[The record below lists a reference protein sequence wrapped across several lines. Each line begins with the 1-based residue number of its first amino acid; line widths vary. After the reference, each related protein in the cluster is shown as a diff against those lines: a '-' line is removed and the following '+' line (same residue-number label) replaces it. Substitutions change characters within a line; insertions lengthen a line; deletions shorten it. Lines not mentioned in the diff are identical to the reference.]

1 MTKVLIVDADE
12 RAAAALCTMLVD
24 EVVETRRAARPTEAR
39 QALRQGACDILIVAL
54 GTTLER
60 MQEGLTL
67 CARVKQRTPATVVIL
82 VATDPAAETVL
93 QALGGG
99 IADHLASGDSAAAQ
113 VRVLV
118 RRLIRRQ
125 AQRQAKIVCTIGPAS
140 ESQENLSRLIDAG
153 MDVAR
158 LNFSH
163 GDWDWHRLVCAR
175 IRRLADHVAVMA
187 DLQGP
192 KLRIGHMQNDAVVPL
207 ERGATFTLTS
217 RPVAGSEDIVSLD
230 YPDLP
235 RDVAAGDTLY
245 LDDGL
250 IELRVTEVRDD
261 TDIVCQVL
269 TGGRLSS
276 RKGIHAPRAILGMQV
291 PTAKDRQDIELAVE
305 LDVDFLAV
313 SFVAEAEDVRQ
324 VRAAVQQAAGGA
336 EMPLISKIEREI
348 ALENFN
354 RILEV
359 SDGIMVARGD
369 LAVNI
374 PAEDVPRHQKAM
386 IRACNQQGKPVICAT
401 QMLESMCAYPL
412 PTRAEVSDVFNA
424 ILDGADAVMLS
435 AESAAGDYPIEAV
448 GMMARIVRSAERTLP
463 QFNPAAESVLPD
475 QTPAIISHGISTMI
489 ERFNRHSG
497 HITAIL
503 AVTRSGHTARML
515 ARYRPGVPIIAATSS
530 RRVSRQFLLSRG
542 ITPMRLEDELPD
554 PTVAHA
560 AIIQAV
566 QERLL
571 SEDDTVL
578 AVSGSGWAPRFHT
591 NILGL
596 FAVRDILDS
605 RC

>member
-1 MTKVLIVDADE
+1 MTKVMIVEADKRTAE
-12 RAAAALCTMLVD
+12 ALGAMLAGEVD
-24 EVVETRRAARPTEAR
+24 DTRHAVSSAEAR

-54 GTTLER
+54 GMTLER
-60 MQEGLTL
+60 VQEGLTL
-67 CARVKQRTPATVVIL
+67 CAQVKQRTPATVVIL
-82 VATDPAAETVL
+82 VATDPAAEAVL
-93 QALGGG
+93 QSLGRG
-99 IADHLASGDSAAAQ
+99 IGDHLVSGDSVTSQ
-113 VRVLV
+113 VRALV
-118 RRLIRRQ
+118 RRLVRRQ

-140 ESQENLSRLIDAG
+140 DSQDNLSRLIDAG

-163 GDWDWHRLVCAR
+163 GDWDWHRLVCER
-175 IRRLADHVAVMA
+175 IRRLAEHVAIMA

-192 KLRIGHMQNDAVVPL
+192 KLRIGHMQNDTVVPL
-207 ERGATFTLTS
+207 RQGATFTLTS
-217 RPVAGSEDIVSLD
+217 RPVAGSENIVSLD

-250 IELRVTEVRDD
+250 IKLQVVEVRDD
-261 TDIVCQVL
+261 TDIMCQVL

-276 RKGIHAPRAILGMQV
+276 RKGIHAPRAILGMHV
-291 PTAKDRQDIELAVE
+291 PTAKDRQDIVLAAE
-305 LDVDFLAV
+305 LDMDFLAV
-313 SFVAEAEDVRQ
+313 SFVAEADDVRQ
-324 VRAAVQQAAGGA
+324 VRAALQEVGA

-348 ALENFN
+348 ALENFS

-374 PAEDVPRHQKAM
+374 PTEDVPRHQKAM

-530 RRVSRQFLLSRG
+530 RRASRQFLLSRG
-542 ITPMRLEDELPD
+542 ITPMRLDDELPD

-566 QERLL
+566 RERLL

-578 AVSGSGWAPRFHT
+578 AVSGSGWAPQFHT

-596 FAVRDILDS
+596 FAVRDILGS
-605 RC
+605 HC

>member
-1 MTKVLIVDADE
+1 MTRVLIVDSDE
-12 RAAAALCTMLVD
+12 RVAAALCPMLAGDVD
-24 EVVETRRAARPTEAR
+24 DTRRAANPTEAR
-39 QALRQGACDILIVAL
+39 QALRQGACDLLIVAL
-54 GTTLER
+54 GTTLEQ

-67 CARVKQRTPATVVIL
+67 CARVKQRTPSTVVIL

-99 IADHLASGDSAAAQ
+99 IADHFASGDSATTQ
-113 VRVLV
+113 VRALV
-118 RRLIRRQ
+118 RRLVRRQ

-140 ESQENLSRLIDAG
+140 DSQENLSRLIDAG

-163 GDWDWHRLVCAR
+163 GDWDWHRVVCER
-175 IRRLADHVAVMA
+175 IRRLADHVAIMA

-207 ERGATFTLTS
+207 RRGATFTLTS
-217 RPVAGSEDIVSLD
+217 RPVAGSGDIVSLD

-250 IELRVTEVRDD
+250 IELRVVEVRDD

-305 LDVDFLAV
+305 LDMDFLAV

-324 VRAAVQQAAGGA
+324 VRSAVQQAGA
-336 EMPLISKIEREI
+336 EMPLISKIERET

-530 RRVSRQFLLSRG
+530 RRAARQFLLSRG
-542 ITPMRLEDELPD
+542 ITPMRLDADLPD
-554 PTVAHA
+554 PTVARA
-560 AIIQAV
+560 AIAQAV
-566 QERLL
+566 RERLL

-596 FAVRDILDS
+596 FAVRDILDGH
-605 RC
+605 C

>member
-1 MTKVLIVDADE
+1 MTKVMIVEADKRTAE
-12 RAAAALCTMLVD
+12 ALGAMLAGEVD
-24 EVVETRRAARPTEAR
+24 DTRHADNSAEAR
-39 QALRQGACDILIVAL
+39 QGLRQGACDILIVAL

-60 MQEGLTL
+60 VQEGLAL
-67 CARVKQRTPATVVIL
+67 CAQVKQRTPATVVIL
-82 VATDPAAETVL
+82 VATDPAAEVVL
-93 QALGGG
+93 QSLGRG
-99 IADHLASGDSAAAQ
+99 IGDHLVSGDSVTSQ
-113 VRVLV
+113 VRALV
-118 RRLIRRQ
+118 RRLVRRQ

-140 ESQENLSRLIDAG
+140 DSQDNLSRLIDAG

-163 GDWDWHRLVCAR
+163 GDWDWHRLVCER
-175 IRRLADHVAVMA
+175 IRRLAEHVAIMA

-192 KLRIGHMQNDAVVPL
+192 KLRIGHMQNDTVVPL
-207 ERGATFTLTS
+207 RQGATFTLTS
-217 RPVAGSEDIVSLD
+217 RPVAGSENIVSLD

-250 IELRVTEVRDD
+250 IKLQVVEVRDD
-261 TDIVCQVL
+261 TDIMCQVL

-291 PTAKDRQDIELAVE
+291 PTAKDRQDIVLAAE
-305 LDVDFLAV
+305 LDMDFLAV
-313 SFVAEAEDVRQ
+313 SFVAEADDVRQ
-324 VRAAVQQAAGGA
+324 VRAALQEVGA

-348 ALENFN
+348 ALENFS

-374 PAEDVPRHQKAM
+374 PTEDVPRHQKAM

-463 QFNPAAESVLPD
+463 QFNLAAESVLPD

-530 RRVSRQFLLSRG
+530 RRASRQFLLSRG
-542 ITPMRLEDELPD
+542 ITPMRLDDELPD

-566 QERLL
+566 RERLL

-578 AVSGSGWAPRFHT
+578 AVSGSGWAPQFHT

-596 FAVRDILDS
+596 FAVRDILGS
-605 RC
+605 HC

>member
-1 MTKVLIVDADE
+1 MTKVMIVEADKRTAE
-12 RAAAALCTMLVD
+12 ALGAMLAGEVD
-24 EVVETRRAARPTEAR
+24 DTRHADNSAEAR
-39 QALRQGACDILIVAL
+39 QGLRQGACDILIVAL

-60 MQEGLTL
+60 VQEGLAL
-67 CARVKQRTPATVVIL
+67 CAQVKQRTPATVVIL
-82 VATDPAAETVL
+82 VATDPAAEVVL
-93 QALGGG
+93 QSLGRG
-99 IADHLASGDSAAAQ
+99 IGDHLVSGDSVTSQ
-113 VRVLV
+113 VRALV
-118 RRLIRRQ
+118 RRLVRRQ

-140 ESQENLSRLIDAG
+140 DSQDNLSRLIDAG

-163 GDWDWHRLVCAR
+163 GDWDWHRVVCER
-175 IRRLADHVAVMA
+175 IRRLAEHVAIMA

-192 KLRIGHMQNDAVVPL
+192 KLRIGYMQNDTVVPL
-207 ERGATFTLTS
+207 QRGATFTLTS
-217 RPVAGSEDIVSLD
+217 RPVAGSENIVSLD

-324 VRAAVQQAAGGA
+324 VRAAVQQAGA

-435 AESAAGDYPIEAV
+435 AESAAGDYPIDAV
-448 GMMARIVRSAERTLP
+448 SMMARIVRSAERTLP

-489 ERFNRHSG
+489 ERFNRHGG

-530 RRVSRQFLLSRG
+530 RRASRQFLLSRG
-542 ITPMRLEDELPD
+542 ITPMRLDDELPD

-566 QERLL
+566 RERLL

-578 AVSGSGWAPRFHT
+578 AVSGSGWAPQFHT

-605 RC
+605 HC

>member
-1 MTKVLIVDADE
+1 MTRVLIVDSDE
-12 RAAAALCTMLVD
+12 RVAAALCPMLAGDVD
-24 EVVETRRAARPTEAR
+24 DTRRAANPTEAR
-39 QALRQGACDILIVAL
+39 QALRQGACDLLIVAL
-54 GTTLER
+54 GTTLEQ

-67 CARVKQRTPATVVIL
+67 CARVKQRTPSTVVIL

-99 IADHLASGDSAAAQ
+99 IADHFASGDSATTQ
-113 VRVLV
+113 VRALV
-118 RRLIRRQ
+118 RRLVRRQ

-140 ESQENLSRLIDAG
+140 DSQENLSRLIDAG

-163 GDWDWHRLVCAR
+163 GDWDWHRVVCER
-175 IRRLADHVAVMA
+175 IRRLADHVAIMA

-192 KLRIGHMQNDAVVPL
+192 KLRIGHMQDDAVVPL
-207 ERGATFTLTS
+207 RRGATFTLTS
-217 RPVAGSEDIVSLD
+217 RPLAGSQNIVSLD

-235 RDVAAGDTLY
+235 RDVVAGDTLY

-250 IELRVTEVRDD
+250 IELRVVEVRDD

-291 PTAKDRQDIELAVE
+291 PTAKDRRDIELAVE
-305 LDVDFLAV
+305 LDMDFLAV

-324 VRAAVQQAAGGA
+324 VRAAVQQAGA
-336 EMPLISKIEREI
+336 EMPLISKIERET

-463 QFNPAAESVLPD
+463 QFNPAAESALPD

-530 RRVSRQFLLSRG
+530 RRASRQFLLSRG
-542 ITPMRLEDELPD
+542 ITPMRLEAELPD

-560 AIIQAV
+560 AIAQAV
-566 QERLL
+566 RERLL

-596 FAVRDILDS
+596 FAVRDILDGH
-605 RC
+605 C

>member
-1 MTKVLIVDADE
+1 MTKVMIVEADKRTAE
-12 RAAAALCTMLVD
+12 ALGAMLAGEVD
-24 EVVETRRAARPTEAR
+24 DTRHADNSAEAR
-39 QALRQGACDILIVAL
+39 QGLRQGACDILIVAL

-60 MQEGLTL
+60 VQEGLTL
-67 CARVKQRTPATVVIL
+67 CAQVKQRTPATVVIL
-82 VATDPAAETVL
+82 VATDPAAEVVL
-93 QALGGG
+93 QSLGRG
-99 IADHLASGDSAAAQ
+99 IGDHLVSGDSVTSQ
-113 VRVLV
+113 VRALV
-118 RRLIRRQ
+118 RRLVRRQ

-140 ESQENLSRLIDAG
+140 DSQDNLSRLIDAG

-163 GDWDWHRLVCAR
+163 GDWGWHRLVCER
-175 IRRLADHVAVMA
+175 IRRLAEHVAIMA

-192 KLRIGHMQNDAVVPL
+192 KLRIGHMQNDTVVPL
-207 ERGATFTLTS
+207 RQGATFTLTS
-217 RPVAGSEDIVSLD
+217 RPVAGSENIVSLD

-250 IELRVTEVRDD
+250 IKLQVAELRDD
-261 TDIVCQVL
+261 TDIICQVL

-276 RKGIHAPRAILGMQV
+276 RKGIHAPRAILGMHV
-291 PTAKDRQDIELAVE
+291 PTAKDRQDIVLAAE

-313 SFVAEAEDVRQ
+313 SFVAEADDVRQ
-324 VRAAVQQAAGGA
+324 VRVALQEVGA

-348 ALENFN
+348 ALENFS

-374 PAEDVPRHQKAM
+374 PTEDVPRHQKAM

-463 QFNPAAESVLPD
+463 QFDPAAESVLPV

-542 ITPMRLEDELPD
+542 ITPMRLDDELPD

-566 QERLL
+566 RERLL

-578 AVSGSGWAPRFHT
+578 AVSGSGWAPQFHT

-605 RC
+605 HC

>member
-12 RAAAALCTMLVD
+12 RAATALGTTLAADVD
-24 EVVETRRAARPTEAR
+24 DTRRAANLAEAR
-39 QALRQGACDILIVAL
+39 QALRQEACDILIVAL
-54 GTTLER
+54 GATLER
-60 MQEGLTL
+60 MHEGLTL
-67 CARVKQRTPATVVIL
+67 CARVKQRTPTTMVIL
-82 VATDPAAETVL
+82 VATEPAAETVL
-93 QALGGG
+93 RTLGGG
-99 IADHLASGDSAAAQ
+99 IADHLAGGDSAAAQ
-113 VRVLV
+113 VRALV
-118 RRLIRRQ
+118 RRLVRRQ

-140 ESQENLSRLIDAG
+140 DSQDNLWRLIDAG

-163 GDWDWHRLVCAR
+163 GDWDWHRLVCER
-175 IRRLADHVAVMA
+175 IRRLADHVAIMA

-192 KLRIGHMQNDAVVPL
+192 KLRIGHMQNDTVVPL
-207 ERGATFTLTS
+207 QRGAAFTLTS
-217 RPVAGSEDIVSLD
+217 RPVAGSENIVSLD

-250 IELRVTEVRDD
+250 IELRVTEVRDA

-291 PTAKDRQDIELAVE
+291 PTAKDRQDIELAAE

-324 VRAAVQQAAGGA
+324 VRAAVQQAGA

-463 QFNPAAESVLPD
+463 QFNPAAENVLPD

-530 RRVSRQFLLSRG
+530 RRASRQFLLSRG

-560 AIIQAV
+560 AITQAV
-566 QERLL
+566 RERLL

-578 AVSGSGWAPRFHT
+578 AVSGSGWAPQFHT

-605 RC
+605 HC

>member
-1 MTKVLIVDADE
+1 MTKVMIVEADKRTAE
-12 RAAAALCTMLVD
+12 ALGAMLAGEVD
-24 EVVETRRAARPTEAR
+24 DTRHADNSAEAR
-39 QALRQGACDILIVAL
+39 QGLRQGACDILIVAL

-60 MQEGLTL
+60 VQEGLTL
-67 CARVKQRTPATVVIL
+67 CAQVKQRTPATVVIL
-82 VATDPAAETVL
+82 VATDPAAEVVL
-93 QALGGG
+93 QSLGRGTG
-99 IADHLASGDSAAAQ
+99 DHLVSGDSVTSQ
-113 VRVLV
+113 VRALV
-118 RRLIRRQ
+118 RRLVRRQ

-140 ESQENLSRLIDAG
+140 DSQDNLSRLIDAG

-163 GDWDWHRLVCAR
+163 GDWDWHRVVCER
-175 IRRLADHVAVMA
+175 IRRLADYVAIMA

-192 KLRIGHMQNDAVVPL
+192 KLRIGYMQNDTVVPL
-207 ERGATFTLTS
+207 QRGATFMLTS
-217 RPVAGSEDIVSLD
+217 RPVAGSENIVSLD

-250 IELRVTEVRDD
+250 IELRVTEVRDN

-324 VRAAVQQAAGGA
+324 VRAAVQQAGA

-435 AESAAGDYPIEAV
+435 AESAAGDYPIDAV
-448 GMMARIVRSAERTLP
+448 RMMARIVRSAERTLP

-489 ERFNRHSG
+489 ERFNRHGG

-530 RRVSRQFLLSRG
+530 RRASRQFLLSRG
-542 ITPMRLEDELPD
+542 ITPMRLDDELPD

-566 QERLL
+566 RERLL

-578 AVSGSGWAPRFHT
+578 AVSGSGWAPQFHT

-605 RC
+605 HC

>member
-1 MTKVLIVDADE
+1 MAAD
-12 RAAAALCTMLVD
+12 RAA
-24 EVVETRRAARPTEAR
+24 ES
-39 QALRQGACDILIVAL
+39 
-54 GTTLER
+54 
-60 MQEGLTL
+60 
-67 CARVKQRTPATVVIL
+67 
-82 VATDPAAETVL
+82 VL
-93 QALGGG
+93 QTLGGNLG
-99 IADHLASGDSAAAQ
+99 DHLAVGHAAASQ
-113 VRVLV
+113 VRGLV
-118 RRLIRRQ
+118 RRLARQQ

-140 ESQENLSRLIDAG
+140 DSEENLWRLIDAG

-163 GDWDWHRLVCAR
+163 GDWDWHRSVCER
-175 IRRLADHVAVMA
+175 IRRLAEHVAIMA

-192 KLRIGHMQNDAVVPL
+192 KLRIGYMENDAVVPL
-207 ERGATFTLTS
+207 RRGAAFTLTS
-217 RPVAGSEDIVSLD
+217 RPVSGSENIVSLD

-235 RDVAAGDTLY
+235 RDVSAGDTLY

-250 IELRVTEVRDD
+250 IELRVLEVRDD
-261 TDIVCQVL
+261 TDIRC
-269 TGGRLSS
+269 
-276 RKGIHAPRAILGMQV
+276 
-291 PTAKDRQDIELAVE
+291 KDRQDIELAVE

-313 SFVAEAEDVRQ
+313 SFVAQAEDVRQ
-324 VRAAVQQAAGGA
+324 VRAAVKQARG
-336 EMPLISKIEREI
+336 EMPIISKVEREI

-354 RILEV
+354 RILEE

-374 PAEDVPRHQKAM
+374 PPEDVPRHQKAM

-435 AESAAGDYPIEAV
+435 AESAAGDHPIEAV
-448 GMMARIVRSAERTLP
+448 GMMARIVRSAERTMPRSDL
-463 QFNPAAESVLPD
+463 AAESSLPD

-530 RRVSRQFLLSRG
+530 RRAARQFLLSRG
-542 ITPMRLEDELPD
+542 ITPMRLDDDLPD
-554 PTVAHA
+554 PTVAHVAITQA
-560 AIIQAV
+560 AR
-566 QERLL
+566 EGLL

-578 AVSGSGWAPRFHT
+578 AVSGSGWAPHFHT

-596 FAVRDILDS
+596 FAVRDILDNH
-605 RC
+605 C

>member
-1 MTKVLIVDADE
+1 MTKVMIVEADKRTAE
-12 RAAAALCTMLVD
+12 ALGAMLAGEVD
-24 EVVETRRAARPTEAR
+24 DTRHADNSAEAR
-39 QALRQGACDILIVAL
+39 QGLRQGACDILIVAL

-60 MQEGLTL
+60 VQEGLTL
-67 CARVKQRTPATVVIL
+67 CAQVKQRTPATVVIL
-82 VATDPAAETVL
+82 VATDPAAEVVL
-93 QALGGG
+93 QSLGRGTG
-99 IADHLASGDSAAAQ
+99 DHLVSGDSVTSQ
-113 VRVLV
+113 VRALV
-118 RRLIRRQ
+118 RRLVRRQ

-140 ESQENLSRLIDAG
+140 DSQDNLSRLIDAG

-163 GDWDWHRLVCAR
+163 GDWDWHRVVCER
-175 IRRLADHVAVMA
+175 IRRLADHVAIMA

-192 KLRIGHMQNDAVVPL
+192 KLRIGYMQNDTVVPL
-207 ERGATFTLTS
+207 QRGATFMLTS
-217 RPVAGSEDIVSLD
+217 RPVAGSENIVSLD

-250 IELRVTEVRDD
+250 IELRVTEVRDN

-324 VRAAVQQAAGGA
+324 VRAAVQQAGA

-435 AESAAGDYPIEAV
+435 AESAAGDYPIDAV
-448 GMMARIVRSAERTLP
+448 SMMARIVRSAERTLP

-489 ERFNRHSG
+489 ERFNRHGG

-530 RRVSRQFLLSRG
+530 RRASRQFLLSRG
-542 ITPMRLEDELPD
+542 ITPMRLDDELPD

-566 QERLL
+566 RERLL

-578 AVSGSGWAPRFHT
+578 AVSGSGWAPQFHT

-605 RC
+605 HC

>member
-1 MTKVLIVDADE
+1 MTRVLIVDSDE
-12 RAAAALCTMLVD
+12 RVAAALCPMLAGDVD
-24 EVVETRRAARPTEAR
+24 DTRRAANPTEAR
-39 QALRQGACDILIVAL
+39 QALRQGACDLLVVAL
-54 GTTLER
+54 GTTLEQ

-67 CARVKQRTPATVVIL
+67 CARVKQRTPSTVVIL

-99 IADHLASGDSAAAQ
+99 IADHFASGDSATTQ
-113 VRVLV
+113 VRALV
-118 RRLIRRQ
+118 RRLVRRQ

-140 ESQENLSRLIDAG
+140 DSQENLSRLIDAG

-163 GDWDWHRLVCAR
+163 GDWDWHRVVCER
-175 IRRLADHVAVMA
+175 IRRLADHVAIMA

-207 ERGATFTLTS
+207 RRGATFTLTS
-217 RPVAGSEDIVSLD
+217 RPLAGSQNIVSLD

-250 IELRVTEVRDD
+250 IELRVAEVRDD

-305 LDVDFLAV
+305 LDMDFLAV

-324 VRAAVQQAAGGA
+324 VRAAVQQAGA
-336 EMPLISKIEREI
+336 EMPLISKIERET

-424 ILDGADAVMLS
+424 VLDGADAVMLS

-463 QFNPAAESVLPD
+463 QFNPATESALPD

-530 RRVSRQFLLSRG
+530 RRAARQFLLSRG
-542 ITPMRLEDELPD
+542 ITPMRLDDDLPD

-560 AIIQAV
+560 AIAQAV
-566 QERLL
+566 RERLL

-596 FAVRDILDS
+596 FAVRDILDGH
-605 RC
+605 C

>member
-12 RAAAALCTMLVD
+12 RAAVSLGATLAG
-24 EVVETRRAARPTEAR
+24 EQVETRCAADIAGAR
-39 QALRQGACDILIVAL
+39 QALRQEASDVLIVTV
-54 GTTLER
+54 GPTLKR
-60 MQEGLTL
+60 MQEGLAL
-67 CARVKQRTPATVVIL
+67 CARVKQRTPTTTVIVM
-82 VATDPAAETVL
+82 AADRASESVL
-93 QALGGG
+93 QTLGGHIG
-99 IADHLASGDSAAAQ
+99 DHLAVGNAAVSQ
-113 VRVLV
+113 VRSVV
-118 RRLIRRQ
+118 RRLVRQ
-125 AQRQAKIVCTIGPAS
+125 RAQRQAKIVCTIGPAS
-140 ESQENLSRLIDAG
+140 DSEENLWRLIDAG

-163 GDWDWHRLVCAR
+163 GDWDWHRSVCER
-175 IRRLADHVAVMA
+175 IRRLAEHVAIMA

-192 KLRIGHMQNDAVVPL
+192 KLRIGYMENDGVVPL
-207 ERGATFTLTS
+207 QRGATFTLTS
-217 RPVAGSEDIVSLD
+217 RPVSGSENIVSLD

-235 RDVAAGDTLY
+235 RDVSAGDTLY

-250 IELRVTEVRDD
+250 IELRVVEVRDD
-261 TDIVCQVL
+261 TDIVCVVL

-276 RKGIHAPRAILGMQV
+276 RKGIHAPRAILGMHV

-313 SFVAEAEDVRQ
+313 SFVAQAEDVRQ
-324 VRAAVQQAAGGA
+324 VRAAVKQARG

-348 ALENFN
+348 ALENFS
-354 RILEV
+354 RILEE

-374 PAEDVPRHQKAM
+374 PPEDVPRHQKAM

-435 AESAAGDYPIEAV
+435 AESAAGDHPIEAV
-448 GMMARIVRSAERTLP
+448 GMMARIVRSAERTMPRSDL
-463 QFNPAAESVLPD
+463 AAESALPD

-530 RRVSRQFLLSRG
+530 RRASRQFLLSRG
-542 ITPMRLEDELPD
+542 ITPMRLEDDLPD
-554 PTVAHA
+554 PTVAHVAITQA
-560 AIIQAV
+560 AR
-566 QERLL
+566 EGLL

-578 AVSGSGWAPRFHT
+578 AVSGSGWAPHFHT

-596 FAVRDILDS
+596 FAVRDILNS
-605 RC
+605 HC

>member
-1 MTKVLIVDADE
+1 MTKVMIVEADKRTAE
-12 RAAAALCTMLVD
+12 ALGAMLAGEVD
-24 EVVETRRAARPTEAR
+24 DTRHADNSAEAR
-39 QALRQGACDILIVAL
+39 QGLRQGACDILIVAL

-60 MQEGLTL
+60 VQEGLAL
-67 CARVKQRTPATVVIL
+67 CAQVKQRTPATVVIL
-82 VATDPAAETVL
+82 VATDPAAEVVL
-93 QALGGG
+93 QSLGRG
-99 IADHLASGDSAAAQ
+99 IGDHLVSGDSVTSQ
-113 VRVLV
+113 VRALV
-118 RRLIRRQ
+118 RRLVRRQ

-140 ESQENLSRLIDAG
+140 DSQDNLSRLIDAG

-163 GDWDWHRLVCAR
+163 GDWDWHRVVCER
-175 IRRLADHVAVMA
+175 IRRLADYVAIMA

-192 KLRIGHMQNDAVVPL
+192 KLRIGYMQNDTVVPL
-207 ERGATFTLTS
+207 QRGATFTLTS
-217 RPVAGSEDIVSLD
+217 RPVAGSENIVSLD

-324 VRAAVQQAAGGA
+324 VRAAVQQAGA

-435 AESAAGDYPIEAV
+435 AESAAGDYPIDAV
-448 GMMARIVRSAERTLP
+448 SMMARIVRSAERTLP

-489 ERFNRHSG
+489 ERFNRHGG

-530 RRVSRQFLLSRG
+530 RRASRQFLLSRG
-542 ITPMRLEDELPD
+542 ITPMRLDDELPD

-566 QERLL
+566 RERLL

-578 AVSGSGWAPRFHT
+578 AVSGSGWAPQFHT

-605 RC
+605 HC

>member
-1 MTKVLIVDADE
+1 MTRVLIVDADE
-12 RAAAALCTMLVD
+12 RAAASLRATLTGD
-24 EVVETRRAARPTEAR
+24 QIETRCAADIPGAR
-39 QALRQGACDILIVAL
+39 QALRQETSDVLIVTL
-54 GTTLER
+54 GPTLKR
-60 MQEGLTL
+60 MQEGLAL
-67 CARVKQRTPATVVIL
+67 CARVKQRTPTTTVIL
-82 VATDPAAETVL
+82 MAADRAAESVL
-93 QALGGG
+93 QTLGGNLG
-99 IADHLASGDSAAAQ
+99 DHLAVGNAAASQ
-113 VRVLV
+113 VRGLV
-118 RRLIRRQ
+118 RRLARQQ

-140 ESQENLSRLIDAG
+140 DSEENLWRLIDAG

-163 GDWDWHRLVCAR
+163 GDWDWHRSVCER
-175 IRRLADHVAVMA
+175 IRRLAEHVAIMA

-192 KLRIGHMQNDAVVPL
+192 KLRIGYMENDAVVPL
-207 ERGATFTLTS
+207 RRGAAFTLTS
-217 RPVAGSEDIVSLD
+217 RPVSGSENIASLD

-235 RDVAAGDTLY
+235 RDVSAGDTLY

-250 IELRVTEVRDD
+250 IELRVLEVRDD
-261 TDIVCQVL
+261 TDIRCEVL

-276 RKGIHAPRAILGMQV
+276 RKGIHAPRAILGMHV
-291 PTAKDRQDIELAVE
+291 PTAKDRRDIELAVE

-313 SFVAEAEDVRQ
+313 SFVAQAEDVRQ
-324 VRAAVQQAAGGA
+324 VRAAVKQARG
-336 EMPLISKIEREI
+336 EMPIISKIEREI

-354 RILEV
+354 RILEE

-374 PAEDVPRHQKAM
+374 PPEDVPRHQKAM

-435 AESAAGDYPIEAV
+435 AESAAGDHPIEAV
-448 GMMARIVRSAERTLP
+448 GMMARIVRSAERTMPRSDL
-463 QFNPAAESVLPD
+463 AAESAMPD

-530 RRVSRQFLLSRG
+530 RRAARQFLLSRG
-542 ITPMRLEDELPD
+542 ITPMRLDDDLPD
-554 PTVAHA
+554 PTVAHVAITQA
-560 AIIQAV
+560 AR
-566 QERLL
+566 EGLL

-578 AVSGSGWAPRFHT
+578 AVSGSGWAPHFHT

-596 FAVRDILDS
+596 FAVRDILDNH
-605 RC
+605 C

>member
-1 MTKVLIVDADE
+1 MTRILIVDADE
-12 RAAAALCTMLVD
+12 RAAASLGAAL
-24 EVVETRRAARPTEAR
+24 EAEHIETRCAADVPAAR
-39 QALRQGACDILIVAL
+39 QALRQAACDVLVVTL
-54 GTTLER
+54 GPTLKR
-60 MQEGLTL
+60 MQEGLAL
-67 CARVKQRTPATVVIL
+67 CARVKQRTPTTTVIL
-82 VATDPAAETVL
+82 MAADRAAESVL
-93 QALGGG
+93 QTLGGKLG
-99 IADHLASGDSAAAQ
+99 DHLAVGTAATTQ
-113 VRVLV
+113 VRGLV
-118 RRLIRRQ
+118 RRLARQQ

-140 ESQENLSRLIDAG
+140 DSEENLRRLIDAG

-163 GDWDWHRLVCAR
+163 GDWDWHRSVCAR
-175 IRRLADHVAVMA
+175 IRRLAEHVAIMA

-192 KLRIGHMQNDAVVPL
+192 KLRIGYMENDAVVPL
-207 ERGATFTLTS
+207 QRGAAFTLTS
-217 RPVAGSEDIVSLD
+217 RPVAGSETIVSLD

-235 RDVAAGDTLY
+235 RDVSAGDTLY

-250 IELRVTEVRDD
+250 IELRVEEVRDD
-261 TDIVCQVL
+261 TDIRCVVL
-269 TGGRLSS
+269 AGGRLSS
-276 RKGIHAPRAILGMQV
+276 RKGIHAPRAILGMHV
-291 PTAKDRQDIELAVE
+291 PTAKDREDIGLAVE

-313 SFVAEAEDVRQ
+313 SFVAQAEDVRQ
-324 VRAAVQQAAGGA
+324 VRAAVKRARG

-354 RILEV
+354 RILEE

-374 PAEDVPRHQKAM
+374 PPEDVPRHQKAM

-435 AESAAGDYPIEAV
+435 AESAAGDHPIAAV
-448 GMMARIVRSAERTLP
+448 GMMARIVRSAERTMPRSDLD
-463 QFNPAAESVLPD
+463 AESALPD

-530 RRVSRQFLLSRG
+530 RRAARQFLLSRG
-542 ITPMRLEDELPD
+542 ITPMRLDDDLPD

-560 AIIQAV
+560 AISQAAR
-566 QERLL
+566 EGLL

-578 AVSGSGWAPRFHT
+578 AVSGSGWAPHFHT

-596 FAVRDILDS
+596 FAVRDIVDNH
-605 RC
+605 C

>member
-12 RAAAALCTMLVD
+12 RAASALCTMLAD
-24 EVVETRRAARPTEAR
+24 EVDDIRRAASLTEAR
-39 QALRQGACDILIVAL
+39 QELRQGACDILIVAL

-60 MQEGLTL
+60 VQEGLTL
-67 CARVKQRTPATVVIL
+67 CARVKQRTPSTVVIL

-93 QALGGG
+93 QTLGGG
-99 IADHLASGDSAAAQ
+99 IADHLASGDSAAPQ
-113 VRVLV
+113 VRSLV
-118 RRLIRRQ
+118 RRLVRRQ
-125 AQRQAKIVCTIGPAS
+125 AQRQAKIVSTIGPAS
-140 ESQENLSRLIDAG
+140 DSQENLSRLIDAG

-163 GDWDWHRLVCAR
+163 GDWDWHRVVCER
-175 IRRLADHVAVMA
+175 IRRLADHVAIMA

-192 KLRIGHMQNDAVVPL
+192 KLRIGHLQNDTVVPL
-207 ERGATFTLTS
+207 QRGATFTLTS
-217 RPVAGSEDIVSLD
+217 RPVAGSENIVSLD

-324 VRAAVQQAAGGA
+324 VRAAVQQAGA
-336 EMPLISKIEREI
+336 EMPLISKIERGI

-463 QFNPAAESVLPD
+463 QFNPAIESVLPD

-530 RRVSRQFLLSRG
+530 RRASRQFLLSRG
-542 ITPMRLEDELPD
+542 ITPMRLDDELPD

-560 AIIQAV
+560 AITQAV
-566 QERLL
+566 RERLL

-578 AVSGSGWAPRFHT
+578 AVSGSGWAPQFHT

-605 RC
+605 HC

>member
-12 RAAAALCTMLVD
+12 RAAASLCATLTG
-24 EVVETRRAARPTEAR
+24 EQIETRSAADIAGAR
-39 QALRQGACDILIVAL
+39 QALRQEACDVLIVTL
-54 GTTLER
+54 GATLKR
-60 MQEGLTL
+60 MQEGLAL
-67 CARVKQRTPATVVIL
+67 CARVKQRTPTTTVIL
-82 VATDPAAETVL
+82 MAADRAAESVL
-93 QALGGG
+93 QTLGGG
-99 IADHLASGDSAAAQ
+99 IGDHLVVGNTAASQ
-113 VRVLV
+113 VRGLV
-118 RRLIRRQ
+118 RRLARQQ

-140 ESQENLSRLIDAG
+140 DSEENLWRLIDAG

-163 GDWDWHRLVCAR
+163 GDWDWHRAVCER
-175 IRRLADHVAVMA
+175 IRRFADHVAIMA

-192 KLRIGHMQNDAVVPL
+192 KLRIGYMENDAVVPL

-217 RPVAGSEDIVSLD
+217 RPVSGSENIVSLD

-250 IELRVTEVRDD
+250 IELRVLDVRDD
-261 TDIVCQVL
+261 TDIVCQVQ

-276 RKGIHAPRAILGMQV
+276 RKGIHAPRAILGMHV

-313 SFVAEAEDVRQ
+313 SFVAQAEDVRQ
-324 VRAAVQQAAGGA
+324 VRAAVQQAGA

-463 QFNPAAESVLPD
+463 QFNPATESVLPD

-530 RRVSRQFLLSRG
+530 RRASRQFLLSRG
-542 ITPMRLEDELPD
+542 ITPMRLDDELPD

-560 AIIQAV
+560 AIAQAV
-566 QERLL
+566 RERLL

-605 RC
+605 HC

>member
-1 MTKVLIVDADE
+1 MTKVMIVEADKRTAE
-12 RAAAALCTMLVD
+12 ALGAMLAGEVD
-24 EVVETRRAARPTEAR
+24 DTRHAVSSAEAR

-54 GTTLER
+54 GMTLER
-60 MQEGLTL
+60 VQEGLTL
-67 CARVKQRTPATVVIL
+67 CAQVKQRTPATVVIL
-82 VATDPAAETVL
+82 VATDPAAEAVL
-93 QALGGG
+93 QSLGRG
-99 IADHLASGDSAAAQ
+99 IGDHLVSGDSVTSQ
-113 VRVLV
+113 VRALV
-118 RRLIRRQ
+118 RRLVRRQ

-140 ESQENLSRLIDAG
+140 DSQDNLSRLIDAG

-163 GDWDWHRLVCAR
+163 GDWDWHRLVCER
-175 IRRLADHVAVMA
+175 IRRLAEHVAIMA

-192 KLRIGHMQNDAVVPL
+192 KLRIGHMQNDTVVPL
-207 ERGATFTLTS
+207 RQGATFTLTS
-217 RPVAGSEDIVSLD
+217 RPVAGSENIVSLD

-250 IELRVTEVRDD
+250 IKLQVVEVRDD
-261 TDIVCQVL
+261 TDIMCQVL

-276 RKGIHAPRAILGMQV
+276 RKGIHAPRAILGMHV
-291 PTAKDRQDIELAVE
+291 PTAKDRQDIVLAAE
-305 LDVDFLAV
+305 LDMDFLAV
-313 SFVAEAEDVRQ
+313 SFVAEADDVRQ
-324 VRAAVQQAAGGA
+324 VRAALQEVGA

-348 ALENFN
+348 ALENFS

-374 PAEDVPRHQKAM
+374 PTEDVPRHQKAM

-530 RRVSRQFLLSRG
+530 RRASRQFLLSRG
-542 ITPMRLEDELPD
+542 ITPMRLDDELPD

-566 QERLL
+566 RERLL

-578 AVSGSGWAPRFHT
+578 AVSGSGWAPQFHT

-605 RC
+605 HC

>member
-1 MTKVLIVDADE
+1 MTKVMIVEADKRTAE
-12 RAAAALCTMLVD
+12 ALGAMLAGEVD
-24 EVVETRRAARPTEAR
+24 DTRHADNSAEAR
-39 QALRQGACDILIVAL
+39 QGLRQGACDILIVAL

-60 MQEGLTL
+60 VQEGLAL
-67 CARVKQRTPATVVIL
+67 CAQVKQRTPATVVIL
-82 VATDPAAETVL
+82 VATDPAAEVVL
-93 QALGGG
+93 QSLGRG
-99 IADHLASGDSAAAQ
+99 IGDHLVSGDSVTSQ
-113 VRVLV
+113 VRALV
-118 RRLIRRQ
+118 RRLVRRQ

-140 ESQENLSRLIDAG
+140 DSQDNLSRLIDAG

-163 GDWDWHRLVCAR
+163 GDWDWHRLVCER
-175 IRRLADHVAVMA
+175 IRRLAEHVAIMA

-192 KLRIGHMQNDAVVPL
+192 KLRIGHMQNDTVVPL
-207 ERGATFTLTS
+207 RQGATFTLTS
-217 RPVAGSEDIVSLD
+217 RPVAGSENIVSLD

-250 IELRVTEVRDD
+250 IKLQVVEVRDD
-261 TDIVCQVL
+261 TDIMCQVL

-291 PTAKDRQDIELAVE
+291 PTAKDRQDIVLAAE
-305 LDVDFLAV
+305 LDMDFLAV
-313 SFVAEAEDVRQ
+313 SFVAEADDVRQ
-324 VRAAVQQAAGGA
+324 VRAALQEVGA

-348 ALENFN
+348 ALENFS

-374 PAEDVPRHQKAM
+374 PTEDVPRHQKAM

-463 QFNPAAESVLPD
+463 QFNLAAESVLPD

-530 RRVSRQFLLSRG
+530 RRASRQFLLSRG
-542 ITPMRLEDELPD
+542 ITPMRLDDELPD
-554 PTVAHA
+554 PTVAHV

-566 QERLL
+566 RERLL

-578 AVSGSGWAPRFHT
+578 AVSGSGWAPQFHT

-596 FAVRDILDS
+596 FAVRDILGS
-605 RC
+605 HC

>member
-1 MTKVLIVDADE
+1 MTKVMIVEADKRTAE
-12 RAAAALCTMLVD
+12 ALGAMLAGEVD
-24 EVVETRRAARPTEAR
+24 DTRHADNSAEAR
-39 QALRQGACDILIVAL
+39 QGLRQGACDILIVAL

-60 MQEGLTL
+60 VQEGLTL
-67 CARVKQRTPATVVIL
+67 CAQVKQRTPATVVIL
-82 VATDPAAETVL
+82 VATDPAAEVVL
-93 QALGGG
+93 QSLGRG
-99 IADHLASGDSAAAQ
+99 IGDHLVSGDSVTSQ
-113 VRVLV
+113 VRALV
-118 RRLIRRQ
+118 RRLVRRQ

-140 ESQENLSRLIDAG
+140 DSQDNLSRLIDAG

-163 GDWDWHRLVCAR
+163 GDWGWHRLVCER
-175 IRRLADHVAVMA
+175 IRRLAEHVAIMA

-192 KLRIGHMQNDAVVPL
+192 KLRIGHMQNDTVVPL
-207 ERGATFTLTS
+207 RQGATFTLTS
-217 RPVAGSEDIVSLD
+217 RPVAGSENIVSLD

-250 IELRVTEVRDD
+250 IKLQVAELRDD
-261 TDIVCQVL
+261 TDIICQVL

-276 RKGIHAPRAILGMQV
+276 RKGIHAPRAILGMHV
-291 PTAKDRQDIELAVE
+291 PTAKDRQDIVLAAE

-313 SFVAEAEDVRQ
+313 SFVAEADDVRQ
-324 VRAAVQQAAGGA
+324 VRVALQEVGA

-348 ALENFN
+348 ALENFS

-374 PAEDVPRHQKAM
+374 PTEDVPRHQKAM

-463 QFNPAAESVLPD
+463 QFDPAAESVLPV

-530 RRVSRQFLLSRG
+530 RRTSRQFLLSRG
-542 ITPMRLEDELPD
+542 ITPMRLDDELPD

-566 QERLL
+566 RERLL

-578 AVSGSGWAPRFHT
+578 AVSGSGWAPQFHT

-605 RC
+605 HC

>member
-1 MTKVLIVDADE
+1 MRCWPVRWTTPGTPTTPPRRGKGCG
-12 RAAAALCTMLVD
+12 RGLVTSSSLLW
-24 EVVETRRAARPTEAR
+24 VRRWN
-39 QALRQGACDILIVAL
+39 GW
-54 GTTLER
+54 
-60 MQEGLTL
+60 QEGLAL
-67 CARVKQRTPATVVIL
+67 CAQVKQRTPATVVIL
-82 VATDPAAETVL
+82 VATDPAAEVVL
-93 QALGGG
+93 QSLGRG
-99 IADHLASGDSAAAQ
+99 IGDHLVSGDSVTSQ
-113 VRVLV
+113 VRALV
-118 RRLIRRQ
+118 RRLVRRQ

-140 ESQENLSRLIDAG
+140 DSQDNLSRLIDAG

-163 GDWDWHRLVCAR
+163 GDWDWHRVVCER
-175 IRRLADHVAVMA
+175 IRRLADYVAIMA

-192 KLRIGHMQNDAVVPL
+192 KLRIGYMQNDTVVPL
-207 ERGATFTLTS
+207 QRGATFTLTS
-217 RPVAGSEDIVSLD
+217 RPVAGSENIVSLD

-324 VRAAVQQAAGGA
+324 VRAAVQQAGA

-435 AESAAGDYPIEAV
+435 AESAAGDYPIDAV
-448 GMMARIVRSAERTLP
+448 SMMARIVRSAERTLP

-489 ERFNRHSG
+489 ERFNRHGG

-530 RRVSRQFLLSRG
+530 RRASRQFLLSRG
-542 ITPMRLEDELPD
+542 ITPMRLDDELPD
-554 PTVAHA
+554 PTVAYA

-566 QERLL
+566 RERLL

-578 AVSGSGWAPRFHT
+578 AVSGSGWAPQFHT

-605 RC
+605 HC

>member
-1 MTKVLIVDADE
+1 MSKVLIVDADE
-12 RAAAALCTMLVD
+12 RATAALCVTLSAD
-24 EVVETRRAARPTEAR
+24 EIGIRCAADIAEAR
-39 QALRQGACDILIVAL
+39 QALRQEACDVLVVTL
-54 GTTLER
+54 GATLER

-67 CARVKQRTPATVVIL
+67 CARVKQRTPTTTVIL
-82 VATDPAAETVL
+82 MAADPAAESVL
-93 QALGGG
+93 RTLGGKLG
-99 IADHLASGDSAAAQ
+99 DHLAVGNTAAAQ
-113 VRVLV
+113 VCSLV
-118 RRLIRRQ
+118 RRLVRQQ

-140 ESQENLSRLIDAG
+140 DSEENLWRLIDAG

-163 GDWDWHRLVCAR
+163 GNWDWHRSVCER
-175 IRRLADHVAVMA
+175 IRRLAEHVAIMA

-192 KLRIGHMQNDAVVPL
+192 KLRIGYMENNAVVPL
-207 ERGATFTLTS
+207 QRGATFTLTS
-217 RPVAGSEDIVSLD
+217 RPVSGSENIVSLD

-235 RDVAAGDTLY
+235 RDVSAGDTLY

-250 IELRVTEVRDD
+250 IELRVVEVRDD
-261 TDIVCQVL
+261 TDIMCVVQ

-313 SFVAEAEDVRQ
+313 SFVAQAEDVRQ
-324 VRAAVQQAAGGA
+324 VRVAVQQARG

-354 RILEV
+354 RILEE

-374 PAEDVPRHQKAM
+374 SPEDVPRHQKAM

-401 QMLESMCAYPL
+401 QMLESMCAFPL

-448 GMMARIVRSAERTLP
+448 GMMSRIVRSAERTMPRSDLD
-463 QFNPAAESVLPD
+463 AESPLPD

-530 RRVSRQFLLSRG
+530 RRASRQFLLSRG
-542 ITPMRLEDELPD
+542 ITPMRLEDDLPD
-554 PTVAHA
+554 PTVAHVAITQA
-560 AIIQAV
+560 AN
-566 QERLL
+566 EGLL

-578 AVSGSGWAPRFHT
+578 AVSGSGWAPHFHT

-605 RC
+605 HC

>member
-1 MTKVLIVDADE
+1 MTKVLIVDSDE
-12 RAAAALCTMLVD
+12 RVAAGLCAMLAGEADDTRWAAN
-24 EVVETRRAARPTEAR
+24 PTAAR

-54 GTTLER
+54 GTTLEQV
-60 MQEGLTL
+60 QERLTL
-67 CARVKQRTPATVVIL
+67 CARVKSRTPTTTVIL
-82 VATDPAAETVL
+82 MATDSALETVL
-93 QALGGG
+93 QALGDG
-99 IADHLASGDSAAAQ
+99 IGDHIASGDSAATQ
-113 VRVLV
+113 VRALV
-118 RRLIRRQ
+118 RRLVRRQ

-140 ESQENLSRLIDAG
+140 DSQDSLSRLIDAG

-163 GDWDWHRLVCAR
+163 GDWDWHRAVCER
-175 IRRLADHVAVMA
+175 IRRLADHVAIMA

-192 KLRIGHMQNDAVVPL
+192 KLRIGHMAHDAVVPL
-207 ERGATFTLTS
+207 RRGATFTLTS
-217 RPVAGSEDIVSLD
+217 RPVSGSETVVSLD

-235 RDVAAGDTLY
+235 RDVATGDTLY

-250 IELRVTEVRDD
+250 IELRVLEVRDG
-261 TDIVCQVL
+261 TDIVCQVQ

-276 RKGIHAPRAILGMQV
+276 RKGIHAPRAILGMHV
-291 PTAKDRQDIELAVE
+291 PTAKDREDIELAAE

-313 SFVAEAEDVRQ
+313 SFVAEADDVRQ
-324 VRAAVQQAAGGA
+324 VRAAVQQAGA

-424 ILDGADAVMLS
+424 VLDGADAVMLS

-530 RRVSRQFLLSRG
+530 RRAARQFLLSRG
-542 ITPMRLEDELPD
+542 ITPMRLDDDLPD

-560 AIIQAV
+560 AITQAV

-605 RC
+605 HC

>member
-1 MTKVLIVDADE
+1 MTKVLIVDADQR
-12 RAAAALCTMLVD
+12 RAGALRAMLAGEVD
-24 EVVETRRAARPTEAR
+24 ETRRAASPAEAR
-39 QALRQGACDILIVAL
+39 QALRQAACDVLVVAL

-60 MQEGLTL
+60 LEEGLTL
-67 CARVKQRTPATVVIL
+67 CARVKQRTPTTVIVL
-82 VATDPAAETVL
+82 VATDPAAKTVL
-93 QALGGG
+93 QTLRGG
-99 IADHLASGDSAAAQ
+99 IADHVAAGDSIPSQ
-113 VRVLV
+113 VQVLV
-118 RRLIRRQ
+118 RRLVRRQ

-140 ESQENLSRLIDAG
+140 DSQHSLSRLIDAG

-163 GDWDWHRLVCAR
+163 GDWDWHRMVCER
-175 IRRLADHVAVMA
+175 IRRLADHVAIMA

-192 KLRIGHMQNDAVVPL
+192 KLRIGHMQNDTAVFL

-217 RPVAGSEDIVSLD
+217 RSVAGSETIVSLD
-230 YPDLP
+230 YPGLP
-235 RDVAAGDTLY
+235 RDVVAGDALY

-269 TGGRLSS
+269 TDGRLSS

-324 VRAAVQQAAGGA
+324 VRAAVQQAGA

-435 AESAAGDYPIEAV
+435 AESAAGDYPVEAV
-448 GMMARIVRSAERTLP
+448 GMMACIVRSAERTLP
-463 QFNPAAESVLPD
+463 QFNPATESVLPD

-530 RRVSRQFLLSRG
+530 RRAARQFLLSRG
-542 ITPMRLEDELPD
+542 VTPMRLDAELPD

-560 AIIQAV
+560 AITQAV
-566 QERLL
+566 RERLL
-571 SEDDTVL
+571 AEDDTVL

-605 RC
+605 HC

>member
-12 RAAAALCTMLVD
+12 RAAASLCTTLAGD
-24 EVVETRRAARPTEAR
+24 QIETRCAADIDGAR
-39 QALRQGACDILIVAL
+39 QALRQEACDVLIVTV
-54 GTTLER
+54 GPTLKR
-60 MQEGLTL
+60 MQEGLAL
-67 CARVKQRTPATVVIL
+67 CTRVKQRTPTTTVIL
-82 VATDPAAETVL
+82 MAADRAAESLL
-93 QALGGG
+93 QTLGGNIG
-99 IADHLASGDSAAAQ
+99 DHIAVGNTAVAQ
-113 VRVLV
+113 VRSVV
-118 RRLIRRQ
+118 RRLVRQQ

-140 ESQENLSRLIDAG
+140 DTEEKLWRLIDAG

-163 GDWDWHRLVCAR
+163 GDWDWHRSVCER
-175 IRRLADHVAVMA
+175 IRRLAEHVAIMA

-192 KLRIGHMQNDAVVPL
+192 KLRIGHMENDAVVPL

-217 RPVAGSEDIVSLD
+217 RPVSGSQSIVSLD

-235 RDVAAGDTLY
+235 RDVSAGDTLY

-250 IELRVTEVRDD
+250 IELRVVEVRDD
-261 TDIVCQVL
+261 TDIMCVVL

-313 SFVAEAEDVRQ
+313 SFVAHAEDVRQ
-324 VRAAVQQAAGGA
+324 VRAAVKQARG

-348 ALENFN
+348 ALENFS
-354 RILEV
+354 RILEE

-374 PAEDVPRHQKAM
+374 HPEDVPRHQKTM

-448 GMMARIVRSAERTLP
+448 GMMARIVRSAERTMPRSDL
-463 QFNPAAESVLPD
+463 ASESALPD

-530 RRVSRQFLLSRG
+530 RRASRQFLLSRG
-542 ITPMRLEDELPD
+542 ITPMRLEDDLPD
-554 PTVAHA
+554 PTIAHVAITQA
-560 AIIQAV
+560 AS
-566 QERLL
+566 EGLL

-578 AVSGSGWAPRFHT
+578 AVSGSGWAPHFHT

-596 FAVRDILDS
+596 FAVRDILNS
-605 RC
+605 HC

>member
-1 MTKVLIVDADE
+1 MTRVLIVDADE
-12 RAAAALCTMLVD
+12 RAAASLCTTLASD
-24 EVVETRRAARPTEAR
+24 QIETRCAADIDGAR
-39 QALRQGACDILIVAL
+39 QALRQEACDVLIVTV
-54 GTTLER
+54 GPTLKR
-60 MQEGLTL
+60 MQEGLAL
-67 CARVKQRTPATVVIL
+67 CTRVKQRTPTTTVIL
-82 VATDPAAETVL
+82 MAADRAAESLL
-93 QALGGG
+93 QTLAGNIGDH
-99 IADHLASGDSAAAQ
+99 IAVGNTAVAQ
-113 VRVLV
+113 VRSVV
-118 RRLIRRQ
+118 RRLVRQQ

-140 ESQENLSRLIDAG
+140 DTEEKLWRLIDAG

-163 GDWDWHRLVCAR
+163 GDWDWHRSVCER
-175 IRRLADHVAVMA
+175 IRRLAEHVAIMA

-192 KLRIGHMQNDAVVPL
+192 KLRIGHMENDAVVPL

-217 RPVAGSEDIVSLD
+217 RPVSGSQSIVSLD

-235 RDVAAGDTLY
+235 RDVSAGDTLY

-250 IELRVTEVRDD
+250 IELRVVEVRDD
-261 TDIVCQVL
+261 TDIMCVVL

-313 SFVAEAEDVRQ
+313 SFVAHAEDVRQ
-324 VRAAVQQAAGGA
+324 VRAAVKQARG

-348 ALENFN
+348 ALENFS
-354 RILEV
+354 RILEE

-374 PAEDVPRHQKAM
+374 HPEDVPRHQKTM

-448 GMMARIVRSAERTLP
+448 GMMARIVRSAERTMPRSDL
-463 QFNPAAESVLPD
+463 ASESALPD

-530 RRVSRQFLLSRG
+530 RRASRQFLLSRG
-542 ITPMRLEDELPD
+542 ITPMRLEDDLPD
-554 PTVAHA
+554 PTIAHA
-560 AIIQAV
+560 AITQAAS
-566 QERLL
+566 EGLL

-578 AVSGSGWAPRFHT
+578 AVSGSGWAPHFHT

-596 FAVRDILDS
+596 FAVRDILNS
-605 RC
+605 HC

>member
-1 MTKVLIVDADE
+1 MTKVMIVEADKRTAE
-12 RAAAALCTMLVD
+12 ALGAMLAGEVD
-24 EVVETRRAARPTEAR
+24 DTRHADNSAEAR
-39 QALRQGACDILIVAL
+39 QGLRQGACDILIVAL

-60 MQEGLTL
+60 VQEGLAL
-67 CARVKQRTPATVVIL
+67 CAQVKQRTPATVVIL
-82 VATDPAAETVL
+82 VATDPAAEVVL
-93 QALGGG
+93 QSLGRG
-99 IADHLASGDSAAAQ
+99 IGDHLVSGDSVTSQ
-113 VRVLV
+113 VRALV
-118 RRLIRRQ
+118 RRLVRRQ

-140 ESQENLSRLIDAG
+140 DSQDNLSRLIDAG

-163 GDWDWHRLVCAR
+163 GDWDWHRVVCER
-175 IRRLADHVAVMA
+175 IRRLADYVAIMA

-192 KLRIGHMQNDAVVPL
+192 KLRIGYMQNDTVVPL
-207 ERGATFTLTS
+207 QRGATFTLTS
-217 RPVAGSEDIVSLD
+217 RPVAGSENIVSLD

-324 VRAAVQQAAGGA
+324 VRAAVQQAGA

-435 AESAAGDYPIEAV
+435 AESAAGDYPIDAV
-448 GMMARIVRSAERTLP
+448 SMMARIVRSAERTLP

-489 ERFNRHSG
+489 ERFNRHGG

-530 RRVSRQFLLSRG
+530 RRASRQFLLSRG
-542 ITPMRLEDELPD
+542 ITPMRLDDELPD
-554 PTVAHA
+554 PTVAYA

-566 QERLL
+566 RERLL

-578 AVSGSGWAPRFHT
+578 AVSGSGWAPQFHT

-605 RC
+605 HC